1 MHPIDG
7 SIHFSSVLC
16 VLNMFDWLTFQWLMN
31 NLGWIVFGL
40 LLSLGLLLL
49 FPILLGIQLKNETKD
64 KDTKP

>member
-1 MHPIDG
+1 
-7 SIHFSSVLC
+7 
-16 VLNMFDWLTFQWLMN
+16 MFDWLTFQWLMN